1 MLHINLSEHFH
12 FLGVPT
18 NASDSMSSVRVPV
31 SSVHNAHV
39 PQVPVEAPSQKPIQV
54 WSQHQTPEGKLY
66 YYNSITRQSV
76 WEKPAD
82 FMPNLTTLRRL
93 PSAG

>member
-1 MLHINLSEHFH
+1 
-12 FLGVPT
+12 
-18 NASDSMSSVRVPV
+18 MSSLRVPV
-31 SSVHNAHV
+31 SCVQSAHV
-39 PQVPVEAPSQKPIQV
+39 PQVPVDVPSQQPVKV

-76 WEKPAD
+76 WEKPVD
-82 FMPNLTTLRRL
+82 FVPDPMALQRL

>member
-1 MLHINLSEHFH
+1 MSTT
-12 FLGVPT
+12 V
-18 NASDSMSSVRVPV
+18 SDSMSSVRVPV
-31 SSVHNAHV
+31 SSVHDAHV
-39 PQVPVEAPSQKPIQV
+39 PRVPAEAPSQKPIQV

-76 WEKPAD
+76 WEKPVD
-82 FMPNLTTLRRL
+82 FMPNLTTPQRL